1 MDTKIKAVVLRTQ
14 KLSATKLFFET
25 DLGFIIKEF
34 SPRHFVVHTRGLRVV
49 FIESE
54 NEFDVELYIDS
65 ESGNFTRLKD
75 PNDVKIV
82 VKCFENESFH

>member
-34 SPRHFVVHTRGLRVV
+34 SPRHFVVHTRGLRIV
-49 FIESE
+49 FLESE
-54 NEFDVELYIDS
+54 NKFDVELYVDS
-65 ESGNFTRLKD
+65 KTINYTNLID
-75 PNDVKIV
+75 PNDIRIV
-82 VKCFENESFH
+82 VNCFGSESIH

>member
-1 MDTKIKAVVLRTQ
+1 MASNIISVALRTQ
-14 KLSATKLFFET
+14 KLSATKLFFENN
-25 DLGFIIKEF
+25 LGFKIKE
-34 SPRHFVVHTRGLRVV
+34 SSYKHFVIHTKGLRVV